1 MSIRTKL
8 IETEEG
14 ETARRNIDRE
24 INELKDEQK
33 CACEKE
39 EHDHDK
45 RRKGKRQQRAMKERP
60 REIEENI

>member
-24 INELKDEQK
+24 INELKDQQK
-33 CACEKE
+33 CACEE
-39 EHDHDK
+39 DEHDHDK
-45 RRKGKRQQRAMKERP
+45 KREGEETAKSHERETK
-60 REIEENI
+60 RD